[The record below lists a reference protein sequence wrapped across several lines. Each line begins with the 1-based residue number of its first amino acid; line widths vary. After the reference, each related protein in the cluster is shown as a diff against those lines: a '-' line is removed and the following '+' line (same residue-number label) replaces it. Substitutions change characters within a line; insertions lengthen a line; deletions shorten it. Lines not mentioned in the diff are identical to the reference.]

1 MLPSATNT
9 NMLTDDEFALFR
21 TLIYDEA
28 GIALRPERRAFLA
41 SRVRNRLHA
50 RGLRSPYQ
58 YYRLLSDG
66 AQGKAELLHFL
77 DLLTI
82 NETSFFRNAPQF
94 ELLRGRVLPE
104 VLERKARE
112 GATTLRIWSAGCAT
126 GEEPYS
132 LAMAVLELN
141 PGARGVAP
149 RIYAS
154 DISLTALEFAQ
165 RGVYPEGKVQ
175 GLPARLRARHFQARD
190 GGHAVGEELRR
201 LIVFDYHN
209 LKHENGLSDLDI
221 IFCRNVM
228 IYFDEAEQRRLVDK
242 FHRSLRPEGYLFLG
256 HAESLQG
263 LSGAFRFLYA
273 KNGIAYQRVP

>member
-1 MLPSATNT
+1 MPPTATD
-9 NMLTDDEFALFR
+9 MLTDDEFALFR

-41 SRVRNRLHA
+41 SRVHNRLHA

-66 AQGKAELLHFL
+66 AQGKDELLHFL

-94 ELLRGRVLPE
+94 ELLRARVLPE
-104 VLERKARE
+104 LLERKAQRGE
-112 GATTLRIWSAGCAT
+112 GMPRIWSAGCAT

-132 LAMAVLELN
+132 LAMVVADQALA
-141 PGARGVAP
+141 GRAIAP
-149 RIYAS
+149 RIFAS

-165 RGVYPEGKVQ
+165 RGIYPESKVQ
-175 GLPARLRARHFQARD
+175 AVPAPLLQRYFRRRD
-190 GGHAVGEELRR
+190 GGFAVREDLKH
-201 LIVFDYHN
+201 LVVFDYHN
-209 LKHENGLSDLDI
+209 LKHENGLTGLDI

-228 IYFDEAEQRRLVDK
+228 IYFDEAEQRRLLEK
-242 FHRSLRPEGYLFLG
+242 FHRAMAPDGYIFLG

-263 LSGAFRFLYA
+263 FGAAFRFLYVN
-273 KNGIAYQRVP
+273 NGIAYQKVG

>member
-1 MLPSATNT
+1 MPPVATD
-9 NMLTDDEFALFR
+9 MLTDDEFALFR

-41 SRVRNRLHA
+41 SRVRSRLQA

-66 AQGKAELLHFL
+66 SEGKAELLHFL

-94 ELLRGRVLPE
+94 ELLRGRILPE
-104 VLERKARE
+104 ILERKARGGE
-112 GATTLRIWSAGCAT
+112 AALRVWSAGCAT

-132 LAMAVLELN
+132 LAMAVMEQN
-141 PGARGVAP
+141 PQARGIAP

-165 RGVYPEGKVQ
+165 RGVYPAGKVQ
-175 GLPARLRARHFQARD
+175 GVPAPLLERHFQRRD
-190 GGHAVGEELRR
+190 GAFAVREDLKRH
-201 LIVFDYHN
+201 IVFDYHN
-209 LKHENGLSDLDI
+209 LKHENGLTGLDI

-228 IYFDEAEQRRLVDK
+228 IYFDEAEQRRLVEK
-242 FHRSLRPEGYLFLG
+242 FHRALGAGGYVFLG

-263 LSGAFRFLYA
+263 FSSAFRFLYVN
-273 KNGIAYQRVP
+273 NGIAYQKVA

>member
-1 MLPSATNT
+1 MPPVVTDL
-9 NMLTDDEFALFR
+9 LTDDEFALFR

-41 SRVRNRLHA
+41 SRVRSRLHA
-50 RGLRSPYQ
+50 CGLRSPYQ
-58 YYRLLSDG
+58 YYRLLNDG
-66 AQGKAELLHFL
+66 SQGKEELLHFL

-94 ELLRGRVLPE
+94 ELLRTRVLPE
-104 VLERKARE
+104 VVDRKARNGE
-112 GATTLRIWSAGCAT
+112 AALRIWAAGCAT

-132 LAMAVLELN
+132 LAMTVAEQH
-141 PGARGVAP
+141 PGGRGITP

-154 DISLTALEFAQ
+154 DISLTALEYAQ
-165 RGVYPEGKVQ
+165 RGVYPETKVQ
-175 GLPARLRARHFQARD
+175 GVPAPLRQRHFQQRD
-190 GGHAVGEELRR
+190 GGYAVREDLKG

-209 LKHENGLSDLDI
+209 LKHENGLTGLDI

-242 FHRSLRPEGYLFLG
+242 FHRALGPQGYVFLG
-256 HAESLQG
+256 HAESFQG
-263 LSGAFRFLYA
+263 FGSAFRFLYVN
-273 KNGIAYQRVP
+273 NGIAYQKVA